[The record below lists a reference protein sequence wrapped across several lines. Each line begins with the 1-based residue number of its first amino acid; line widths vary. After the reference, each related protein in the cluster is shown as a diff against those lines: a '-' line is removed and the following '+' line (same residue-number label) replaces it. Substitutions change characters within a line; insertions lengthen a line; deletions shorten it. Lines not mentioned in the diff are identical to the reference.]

1 MFDFYNIEIS
11 KLFKQSEQEM
21 LDLHHPYVGSEHL
34 LLALL
39 KIASDIKEVVKNYG
53 LTYETFKSELL
64 MVVGQASKKSNYI
77 LYTPLLKRI
86 IKNATYMAMS
96 DKQELN
102 YKHLFISLLEEGE
115 GIAIRVL
122 IGMDIDIEAML
133 YDLTKEKRKTNEKL
147 ELLEIGKNMNE
158 LVNMEELLIG
168 REKEINYMIE
178 TLIRKD
184 KNNPLL
190 IGPAGVGKT
199 ALVEELARLIN
210 QEKVPLSLQNKKII
224 ALEMG
229 SLVAGTKYRGEFEER
244 LTKIIKELE
253 KNPDYILFIDEIHSM
268 VNAGGAEGAIN
279 AADILKPYLARGV
292 IKCIGATTTYEYNK
306 FIANDKALARRFEII
321 NVLEPTLTETKNIL
335 IKVKKNYEQ
344 HYNLKIKG
352 SDINKLVDLTDK
364 YVYDKKN
371 PDKSLDV
378 LDSVCAFVS
387 LKKEKMQK
395 EKNYQEKINNLKL
408 IKEEAIRKN
417 DYQKAIMT
425 YELEQRLWKK
435 INNLNRV
442 KEISIKD
449 EDIYY
454 VISKKENIPCPLEKK
469 NLIKNLETTLKK
481 KIYGEDEVITEVIK
495 VLKDKIMINDK
506 PISFIFNGSKGVG
519 KTYISHII
527 NEELKQNLIKLDF
540 AEYQTDASVSK
551 LIGSTAGYIGYDD
564 EVLINNLKYNP
575 YSTII
580 IENYEYGSKEIK
592 KLLEQILKEGM
603 IKNAKGE
610 DISFKNTIIII
621 NTNVKRINKVGFNQE
636 LNNNL
641 EEISELID
649 NVDKL
654 LNFKNITKDIVLK
667 YLKDLNYT
675 SDLITKI
682 DYEKYGFKN
691 INKIVKEYKLTN

>member
-21 LDLHHPYVGSEHL
+21 LDLYHPYVGTEHL

-39 KIASDIKEVVKNYG
+39 KLAKDINNVTLKYG
-53 LTYETFKSELL
+53 LTYESFKNELL
-64 MVVGQASKKSNYI
+64 LVVGSAQKKSNYI
-77 LYTPLLKRI
+77 LYTPLLKRVI
-86 IKNATYMAMS
+86 QNATNIAINE
-96 DKQELN
+96 KKELT
-102 YKHLFISLLEEGE
+102 YKHLFISLMEEGE

-122 IGMDIDIEAML
+122 IGMDIDIESL
-133 YDLTKEKRKTNEKL
+133 LEEIKETKSVVKEKL
-147 ELLEIGKNMNE
+147 ELLSVGKNLNDS
-158 LVNMEELLIG
+158 VDNSELLIG
-168 REKEINYMIE
+168 REKEINYMME

-210 QEKVPLSLQNKKII
+210 KKQVPKVLQNKKII

-253 KNPDYILFIDEIHSM
+253 KNSEYILFIDEIHSM

-321 NVLEPTLTETKNIL
+321 NVLEPNITETKNIL
-335 IKVKKNYEQ
+335 IKVKNNYEK
-344 HYNLKIKG
+344 HYNLKIKEK
-352 SDINKLVDLTDK
+352 DICKLVDITSQ
-364 YVYDKKN
+364 YVYDKMN

-378 LDSVCAFVS
+378 LDSLCAFVA
-387 LKKEKMQK
+387 LKKEKLNQNR
-395 EKNYQEKINNLKL
+395 NYEETLNNLK
-408 IKEEAIRKN
+408 IKKEEAIRNN
-417 DYQKAIMT
+417 DYNEAIST
-425 YELEQRLWKK
+425 YELEQEMLKK
-435 INNLNRV
+435 INNSKKK
-442 KEISIKD
+442 KEISITD

-454 VISKKENIPCPLEKK
+454 IIQKKENIPTPKEKRE
-469 NLIKNLETTLKK
+469 LIKKLQQTLNQQ
-481 KIYGEDEVITEVIK
+481 IYGEEQVINEVINI
-495 VLKDKIMINDK
+495 LKERITKNDK
-506 PISFIFNGSKGVG
+506 PISFIFNGPKGVG
-519 KTYISHII
+519 KSYMAKII
-527 NEELKQNLIKLDF
+527 NEQLKQNLIKLDF
-540 AEYQTDASVSK
+540 AEYANDASISK
-551 LIGSTAGYIGYDD
+551 LIGSSAGYIGYDD

-592 KLLEQILKEGM
+592 KILEQILKEGL

-636 LNNNL
+636 FKHSSEQLN
-641 EEISELID
+641 ELMDI
-649 NVDKL
+649 VDKIL
-654 LNFKNITKDIVLK
+654 EFKNITKETVLK
-667 YLKDLNYT
+667 YLKDYNYA
-675 SDLITKI
+675 SDLIDKI
-682 DYEKYGFKN
+682 DYEKNGFKN
-691 INKIVKEYKLTN
+691 IGKIIKEAKLPN